1 MTGPPSAPAA
11 GGPDR
16 PPPKSGR
23 PEGKTVG
30 RHELARHVRF
40 TELSPALGVL
50 DEEAMSRAL
59 ADDPSAFELLALMTT
74 ATDERLRA
82 AAIAYR
88 QHAAQAAGG
97 GEILRQPQSQGKSAL
112 TDRKQLRGIVGD
124 LTRCIGYEPGVD
136 DRGSQPVAANEQRSV
151 GGNGRGPGR
160 RSRHGL
166 VVRLEQTHHQVRERV
181 IAKIG

>member
-23 PEGKTVG
+23 TEGKTVG

-82 AAIAYR
+82 AAIR
-88 QHAAQAAGG
+88 LSAQIVLDRARAG
-97 GEILRQPQSQGKSAL
+97 RPSA
-112 TDRKQLRGIVGD
+112 
-124 LTRCIGYEPGVD
+124 
-136 DRGSQPVAANEQRSV
+136 
-151 GGNGRGPGR
+151 RGPKRGR
-160 RSRHGL
+160 SG
-166 VVRLEQTHHQVRERV
+166 TT
-181 IAKIG
+181 I

>member
-1 MTGPPSAPAA
+1 MTGPPSAPA
-11 GGPDR
+11 GRGPGR

-40 TELSPALGVL
+40 AELSPAVGVL

-82 AAIAYR
+82 AAIRLSSQIVPDRAR
-88 QHAAQAAGG
+88 AG
-97 GEILRQPQSQGKSAL
+97 RPSA
-112 TDRKQLRGIVGD
+112 RGISQLRPARGALDGDLDIDASIDGVSAARAAARPVGYGD
-124 LTRCIGYEPGVD
+124 LTP
-136 DRGSQPVAANEQRSV
+136 ATWA
-151 GGNGRGPGR
+151 
-160 RSRHGL
+160 
-166 VVRLEQTHHQVRERV
+166 
-181 IAKIG
+181 